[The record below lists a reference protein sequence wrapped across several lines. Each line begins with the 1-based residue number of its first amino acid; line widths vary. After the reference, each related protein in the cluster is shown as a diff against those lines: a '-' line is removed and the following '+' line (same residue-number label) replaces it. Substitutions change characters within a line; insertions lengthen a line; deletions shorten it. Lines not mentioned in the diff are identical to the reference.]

1 MVLPVLAGTAVLDGA
16 LVVAVVFG
24 AVVVLLAVLVDDAAL
39 EALLLELEP
48 LPSGIKTRRSLIC
61 ANSEF

>member
-1 MVLPVLAGTAVLDGA
+1 MLAGTAVLDGA

-24 AVVVLLAVLVDDAAL
+24 AVAVLVDDAAL

>member
-1 MVLPVLAGTAVLDGA
+1 MVLPVLAGTAVLDDA

-24 AVVVLLAVLVDDAAL
+24 AVAVLVDDAAL

>member
-24 AVVVLLAVLVDDAAL
+24 AVAVLVDDAAL